1 MLELFRDNLVQLVVF
16 AVVAGYVLYLL
27 GFIKLGGFSDIDSLQ
42 TECSGQGCGR
52 KFDTMFENFAPESE
66 YLMVE
71 RGGRKDW
78 RDTVF
83 GGTGYERSG
92 LGEGVQAPIDKSLG
106 KAKPLTGPVVPQLFT
121 STGDHLIREGG
132 CDMYL

>member
-1 MLELFRDNLVQLVVF
+1 MFRDNLVQLILF
-16 AVVAGYVLYLL
+16 AVVGGYILYLL
-27 GFIKLGGFSDIDSLQ
+27 GFIKLGGGGSDIDSMQ
-42 TECSGQGCGR
+42 TEYSYAE
-52 KFDTMFENFAPESE
+52 TFANPVPESE

-78 RDTVF
+78 RQDVF
-83 GGTGYERSG
+83 GGSGYERSG

-106 KAKPLTGPVVPQLFT
+106 KAEPLSGPVLPQLFT
-121 STGDHLIREGG
+121 STGEHLIRNGG